1 MNGQVV
7 NDPRG
12 MDTHRRH
19 MQKKG
24 GQLAYRKGQ
33 ADVDYAVPV
42 EVIVVM
48 LVVDGCCAD
57 RVGLPGAAIGI
68 PAVVLEALCGEP
80 LEPRAAGDCG
90 RDAQTAVP
98 VERGEEA
105 RVSVPARCEWNMIG
119 CGRVGVRGGEGP
131 AR

>member
-1 MNGQVV
+1 MATRQ
-7 NDPRG
+7 
-12 MDTHRRH
+12 RH
-19 MQKKG
+19 SRKKC

-42 EVIVVM
+42 DVIVDVIVVVV

-57 RVGLPGAAIGI
+57 RVGLPGAAVGI
-68 PAVVLEALCGEP
+68 PAVVLEALRGES

-90 RDAQTAVP
+90 RDARAAVP

-105 RVSVPARCEWNMIG
+105 CVPA
-119 CGRVGVRGGEGP
+119 P
-131 AR
+131 AQMNI